1 MAGSSAGP
9 QVAVV
14 VLCWNGHR
22 DTLACLESLGR
33 VDWDQLTTIVV
44 DNGSTDGTAEAV
56 RERFPRVL
64 LLRSNENLGFAE
76 GNNVGLRAAFAAGA
90 DYVLLL
96 NNDTVVDPG
105 LLRALVEEAELRPDA
120 GALCPMI
127 YYNQPADR
135 IWYAGAAFDPRRVHN
150 GRHTGYGDR
159 DVGQYAKT
167 REIGRATGAAML
179 VRRKAVEDVGYLDH
193 RLFLQVEDVEWS
205 LRMRA
210 AGYRIL
216 FVPAGKVWHGVSVA
230 TGGEHAPA
238 TAYYEMR
245 NTLAVCARH
254 FPLRG
259 LAGLRREAAMVVI
272 HLLHARKADRPWTN
286 LRAVLQGWRDYRAGR
301 LGSWREGGPTG
312 GPPPYD
318 VPMGVRARASDA
330 SRAAAA

>member
-1 MAGSSAGP
+1 VP
-9 QVAVV
+9 HVAVV
-14 VLCWNGHR
+14 VLCWNGYS

-33 VDWDQLTTIVV
+33 MDWERLTTIVV

-56 RERFPRVL
+56 VERFPAVL
-64 LLRSNENLGFAE
+64 LLRSDENLGFAE
-76 GNNVGLRAAFAAGA
+76 GNNVGLRAAFAVGA
-90 DYVLLL
+90 EYVLLL

-105 LLRALVEEAELRPDA
+105 LVRALVEKAEQRPDA

-127 YYNQPADR
+127 YYTQPADR

-150 GRHTGYGDR
+150 GRHTGYGDP
-159 DVGQYAKT
+159 DTGQYGKA

-179 VRRKAVEDVGYLDH
+179 VPRRVVEDVGYLDH

-216 FVPAGKVWHGVSVA
+216 FVPAGKVWHRVSVA

-254 FPLRG
+254 APLGG
-259 LAGLRREAAMVVI
+259 LAALRREAAMVVI
-272 HLLHARKADRPWTN
+272 HLLHARKADRPAKN
-286 LRAVLQGWRDYRAGR
+286 LSAVLQGWRDYRAGR
-301 LGSWREGGPTG
+301 LGAWPEGPSE

-318 VPMGVRARASDA
+318 VPIGARAPASDA
-330 SRAAAA
+330 SSAAAA